1 MSTETMTENR
11 HHNLKNFHIFFNGNV
26 EKDKERIILKKKGDG
41 DGGIWTTDTVI
52 TRG

>member
-11 HHNLKNFHIFFNGNV
+11 HHNLENFRIFFKGNV
-26 EKDKERIILKKKGDG
+26 EKDKEKIILKKGDE

>member
-1 MSTETMTENR
+1 MYTESKTEIRN
-11 HHNLKNFHIFFNGNV
+11 HNLKKFRIFFKGNV
-26 EKDKERIILKKKGDG
+26 EKDKEKIILKKGDG